1 VRERGLGELAGV
13 AGLRLVVSSSTPL
26 YPWREGL
33 PVRVFVTPATKV
45 RKWDGMEPSAP
56 GY

>member
-1 VRERGLGELAGV
+1 VRKRRLDELAGM

-33 PVRVFVTPATKV
+33 RVFVTPATKV